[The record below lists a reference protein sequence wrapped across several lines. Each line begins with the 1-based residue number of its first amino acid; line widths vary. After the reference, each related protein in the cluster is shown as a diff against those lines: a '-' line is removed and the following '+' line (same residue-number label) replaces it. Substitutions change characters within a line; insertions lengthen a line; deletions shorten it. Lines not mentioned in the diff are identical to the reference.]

1 MQIVLIVLLAL
12 ACAVLLWRQYTL
24 EQGLHQAARRMKE
37 QMADETTVR
46 LSLPC
51 PSTGAE
57 ELLACLNQLLELR
70 QEERALYRRKEQELR
85 RQIANV
91 SHDLRTPLT
100 SILGYLQLLEGDG
113 LSPEKKAEYLSVIEG
128 RARTLQTFIASF
140 YDLSRIEGGELPL
153 EREQVDLGRAL
164 SDQLAA
170 SYGQIEEAGLDMEV
184 DIEESLP
191 PVWADSGAVTRIFS
205 NLLTN
210 ALRHGTGVL
219 TVRLYREGDAIV
231 SAFSNRADGLTEE
244 DAAHVFERFYTADKM
259 RTGQSTGLGLA
270 IVKALA
276 ERMGH
281 TAAARW
287 EDGVFT
293 IQVRWLCGGPRRAL
307 EGAPTAKL
315 LSDLRKR

>member
-1 MQIVLIVLLAL
+1 MKTAIIIFLLL
-12 ACAVLLWRQYTL
+12 VIAV
-24 EQGLHQAARRMKE
+24 QAARRHTLERGLLRAAQRMKE

-46 LSLPC
+46 LALPC
-51 PSTGAE
+51 PSRGAE
-57 ELLACLNQLLELR
+57 QLLAGLNDLLELR
-70 QEERALYRRKEQELR
+70 QSEKSEYRRKEQELR

-100 SILGYLQLLEGDG
+100 SILGYLQLLEQEE
-113 LSPEKKAEYLSVIEG
+113 LSPEKRQEYFQVIEG

-153 EREQVDLGRAL
+153 EREKVDLARAL
-164 SDQLAA
+164 SDQLTAA
-170 SYGQIEEAGLDMEV
+170 YEQIEEAGLEMAV
-184 DIEESLP
+184 DIADGLP

-210 ALRHGTGVL
+210 ALRHGSDTL
-219 TVRLYREGDAIV
+219 TVKLYREGRYVV
-231 SAFSNRADGLTEE
+231 SSFSNRADGLTAE
-244 DAAHVFERFYTADKM
+244 DAEHVFERFYTADKM

-276 ERMGH
+276 QRMGH

-287 EDGVFT
+287 EDGWFT
-293 IQVRWLCGGPRRAL
+293 VSVRWASSGQSP
-307 EGAPTAKL
+307 
-315 LSDLRKR
+315 LSLGTP

>member
-1 MQIVLIVLLAL
+1 MKGVAAIKIVLIILLVLLCAGL
-12 ACAVLLWRQYTL
+12 AVRQAIL
-24 EQGLHQAARRMKE
+24 EKGLRRAARRMRE
-37 QMADETTVR
+37 QMANETTAR
-46 LSLPC
+46 LALPC
-51 PSTGAE
+51 PSAGAE
-57 ELLACLNQLLELR
+57 ELLSCLNQLLELR

-100 SILGYLQLLEGDG
+100 SILGYLQLLEGEG
-113 LSPEKKAEYLSVIEG
+113 LPLEKRAEYLAVIEG
-128 RARTLQTFIASF
+128 RARTLQTFIAAF

-153 EREQVDLGRAL
+153 EREKVDLSRAL

-170 SYGQIEEAGLDMEV
+170 AYEQIEAAGLAVEV
-184 DIEESLP
+184 DIAPGLP
-191 PVWADSGAVTRIFS
+191 PVWADGGAVTRIFS

-210 ALRHGTGVL
+210 ALRHGEDTL
-219 TVRLYREGDAIV
+219 SVRLYREGGVIL
-231 SAFSNRADGLTEE
+231 SAFSNRAEGLTAE

-281 TAAARW
+281 TVAARW

-293 IQVRWLCGGPRRAL
+293 IEVRW
-307 EGAPTAKL
+307 
-315 LSDLRKR
+315 SV

>member
-1 MQIVLIVLLAL
+1 MKTAMIVILLLVIAAL
-12 ACAVLLWRQYTL
+12 LGRQYSL
-24 EQGLHQAARRMKE
+24 ERGLRRAARQMRE
-37 QMADETTVR
+37 QMSNETTAR
-46 LSLPC
+46 LALPC
-51 PSTGAE
+51 PSAGAE
-57 ELLACLNQLLELR
+57 ELLVCLNDLLELR

-100 SILGYLQLLEGDG
+100 SILGYLQLLEQGE
-113 LSPEKKAEYLSVIEG
+113 LPPEKRREYFQVIEG

-153 EREQVDLGRAL
+153 ERERVDLARAL

-170 SYGQIEEAGLDMEV
+170 AYGQIEESGLSMEV
-184 DIEESLP
+184 DMAPGLP

-210 ALRHGTGVL
+210 ALRHGSDTLSVK
-219 TVRLYREGDAIV
+219 LYREGGYLV
-231 SAFSNRADGLTEE
+231 SSFSNRAPGLTAE

-293 IQVRWLCGGPRRAL
+293 VEVRWRV
-307 EGAPTAKL
+307 
-315 LSDLRKR
+315 

>member
-1 MQIVLIVLLAL
+1 MKTVLIVLLAL
-12 ACAVLLWRQYTL
+12 LCAVLIGRQITL
-24 EQGLHQAARRMKE
+24 ERGLHRAARRMRE
-37 QMADETTVR
+37 QMADETTAR

-51 PSTGAE
+51 PSAGAE
-57 ELLACLNQLLELR
+57 ELLVCLNELLELR
-70 QEERALYRRKEQELR
+70 QEERAVYHRKEQELR
-85 RQIANV
+85 QQIANV

-100 SILGYLQLLEGDG
+100 SILGYLQLLEGEG
-113 LSPEKKAEYLSVIEG
+113 LSPGKRVEYLSVNEG
-128 RARTLQTFIASF
+128 RARTLQTFIAAF

-153 EREQVDLGRAL
+153 ERDKVDLGRAL

-170 SYGQIEEAGLDMEV
+170 AYEQIEESGLVMEV
-184 DIEESLP
+184 DIAPDMP
-191 PVWADSGAVTRIFS
+191 PVWADGGAVTRIFS

-210 ALRHGTGVL
+210 ALRHGEDTLAVK
-219 TVRLYREGDAIV
+219 LYREGNAVV
-231 SAFSNRADGLTEE
+231 SAFSNRADGLTAE

-281 TAAARW
+281 TVAARW

-293 IQVRWLCGGPRRAL
+293 VEVRW
-307 EGAPTAKL
+307 TV
-315 LSDLRKR
+315 